1 VSADAALVGNA
12 PGRLTTP
19 IAGSAGHSPTRGLKV
34 MGLLAVLLGLVT
46 YIGFQ
51 VDRPDDPSGVVGF
64 PHSADMEKATG
75 VQFSRVA
82 VVGDGGL
89 VLVEYVVEDVEK
101 ATAFQADRPH
111 VPSITSQVGRGGT
124 NRVSIMKPGHLIRAG
139 QTYYF
144 VYQNTAGAL
153 RSGDLA
159 TIRYLDH
166 ELSDVPVQ

>member
-1 VSADAALVGNA
+1 MSADAALVGGT

-19 IAGSAGHSPTRGLKV
+19 IAKSAGPWPTQALSV
-34 MGLLAVLLGLVT
+34 LAVLVVLLALGA
-46 YIGFQ
+46 YIAVQ
-51 VDRPDDPSGVVGF
+51 ADRPGAVPAGSF
-64 PHSADMEKATG
+64 PHSSEMERATG

-82 VVGDGGL
+82 IVGDGGL

-101 ATAFQADRPH
+101 AVAFQKDRAH
-111 VPSITSQVGRGGT
+111 VPSVTSESRPGGT

-144 VYQNTAGAL
+144 VYQNTGGAL
-153 RSGDLA
+153 RSGELA

-166 ELSDVPVQ
+166 ELTDVPVQ

>member
-1 VSADAALVGNA
+1 VSTDAALVGHA
-12 PGRLTTP
+12 PGRPTTP
-19 IAGSAGHSPTRGLKV
+19 AAGSAGQWSTPALTA
-34 MGLLAVLLGLVT
+34 LALITVLLVLSA
-46 YIGFQ
+46 YIAIQ
-51 VDRPDDPSGVVGF
+51 VDRPDRSASGRSF

-82 VVGDGGL
+82 IVGDGGL

-111 VPSITSQVGRGGT
+111 VPSVTSEARPGGT

-144 VYQNTAGAL
+144 IYQNTGGAL
-153 RSGDLA
+153 RSGELA

-166 ELSDVPVQ
+166 ELADVPVQ

>member
-1 VSADAALVGNA
+1 VSADAALVGGP

-19 IAGSAGHSPTRGLKV
+19 VTGSAGQWATRALKV
-34 MGLLAVLLGLVT
+34 LGVLIVLLTLAAYVAV
-46 YIGFQ
+46 Q
-51 VDRPDDPSGVVGF
+51 LDRSEENPKGDAF
-64 PHSADMEKATG
+64 PHSAEMEGATG

-82 VVGDGGL
+82 IVGDGGL

-111 VPSITSQVGRGGT
+111 VPSIISEARHGAT

-144 VYQNTAGAL
+144 VYQNTGGAL
-153 RSGDLA
+153 RTGELA
-159 TIRYLDH
+159 TIKYLDH
-166 ELSDVPVQ
+166 ELTDVPVQ

>member
-1 VSADAALVGNA
+1 VSTDAVLAGST
-12 PGRLTTP
+12 PGRPTTP
-19 IAGSAGHSPTRGLKV
+19 VTGSAGPWPSHALRVLALLSL
-34 MGLLAVLLGLVT
+34 LLALSA
-46 YIGFQ
+46 YIAYQ
-51 VDRPDDPSGVVGF
+51 VDRPEPRPASSF
-64 PHSADMEKATG
+64 PHSAAMEQATG

-82 VVGDGGL
+82 IVGDGGL

-101 ATAFQADRPH
+101 ATAFQADRAH
-111 VPSITSQVGRGGT
+111 VPSITSESRAGGT

-153 RSGDLA
+153 RTGELA

-166 ELSDVPVQ
+166 ELVDVPVQ